1 MSLKNILER
10 MNIAEIFIGFNEN
23 EEKMFEIAEKISEH
37 FEEVY
42 DCKLKTYEN
51 EIIGFS
57 IDTVSSVKK
66 NEFKDKVKNF
76 IKELG

>member
-10 MNIAEIFIGFNEN
+10 MNISEIFIGFNDDED
-23 EEKMFEIAEKISEH
+23 KMFEIADKISEH

-66 NEFKDKVKNF
+66 SEFKDRVKNF
-76 IKELG
+76 IKEIE

>member
-10 MNIAEIFIGFNEN
+10 MNISEVFIGFNDDEDR
-23 EEKMFEIAEKISEH
+23 MFEMADKISEH

-42 DCKLKTYEN
+42 DCRLKTYEN

-66 NEFKDKVKNF
+66 SEFKDRIKNF
-76 IKELG
+76 IKEIK

>member
-10 MNIAEIFIGFNEN
+10 MNISEVFIGFNDDEDR
-23 EEKMFEIAEKISEH
+23 MFEMADKISEH

-42 DCKLKTYEN
+42 DCRLKTYEN

-66 NEFKDKVKNF
+66 SEFKDKIKNF
-76 IKELG
+76 IKEIK

>member
-10 MNIAEIFIGFNEN
+10 MNISEIFIGFNDDED
-23 EEKMFEIAEKISEH
+23 KMFEIADKISEH

-42 DCKLKTYEN
+42 DCRLKTYEN

-66 NEFKDKVKNF
+66 SEFKDKIKNF
-76 IKELG
+76 IKEIK